1 MAALSGQKTV
11 TAAGTAEALGSQ
23 PIGGTLAVKALAG
36 NTDIV
41 VVGND
46 GAGDVTT
53 SNGFELSA
61 GEVIVFCHA
70 GSLAV
75 KALASNTDIVVV
87 GNDGAGD
94 VTTSNGFELSAG
106 EVIVF
111 NLVGN
116 LANIMLDA
124 AVSGEGVCWITGEI

>member
-1 MAALSGQKTV
+1 MALSGQKTV

-23 PIGGTLAVKALAG
+23 PIGGSLAVKALAS
-36 NTDIV
+36 NTDDV

-61 GEVIVFCHA
+61 
-70 GSLAV
+70 S
-75 KALASNTDIVVV
+75 
-87 GNDGAGD
+87 
-94 VTTSNGFELSAG
+94 

-111 NLVGN
+111 NLVGD
-116 LANIMLDA
+116 LANIMVDA

>member
-23 PIGGTLAVKALAG
+23 AIG
-36 NTDIV
+36 
-41 VVGND
+41 
-46 GAGDVTT
+46 
-53 SNGFELSA
+53 
-61 GEVIVFCHA
+61 

-106 EVIVF
+106 EAIVF
-111 NLVGN
+111 NRVGN
-116 LANIMLDA
+116 LADIMVDA
-124 AVSGEGVCWITGEI
+124 AVSGEGVCWLALD

>member
-1 MAALSGQKTV
+1 MALSGQKTV

-23 PIGGTLAVKALAG
+23 PIGGSLAVKALAA
-36 NTDIV
+36 NTDVV

-61 GEVIVFCHA
+61 
-70 GSLAV
+70 S
-75 KALASNTDIVVV
+75 
-87 GNDGAGD
+87 
-94 VTTSNGFELSAG
+94 

-111 NLVGN
+111 NLVGD
-116 LANIMLDA
+116 LANIMVDA